1 MSISERVLNLFE
13 NMSFKSIVRDRFQNA
28 HCFLS
33 FIWQNLFEMV
43 TNGELMLSLL
53 PCHREFR
60 ILEYS
65 ESHCCPATKR
75 QDD

>member
-1 MSISERVLNLFE
+1 MTISEKVLYLSE
-13 NMSFKSIVRDRFQNA
+13 NMLFLSTIRDRFQNA

-53 PCHREFR
+53 PSHREFR